1 MIKRSIYS
9 FLFILFSL
17 TILSCQKEDYAMD
30 GDVKLHFSADTL
42 SFDTIFTSVGSATK
56 WLKVKNQGPQA
67 VNLSNIALAG
77 RDHSPFRLNI
87 NGVNHYQAQDV
98 TIYSGDSIFI
108 FVEVTIDPTGQNH
121 PMVVQDSIVFQMNG
135 RTQDVDLRA
144 FGQDFHL
151 YNGQTINTQRWLND
165 KPYLIYNSIVV
176 DSLETLT
183 IDPGSRIYFRKG
195 ASLFV
200 KGTLNVQGTLKDPV
214 TFSGDRLDKDYENIP
229 GQWGAWTVLDDQSK
243 YMYGGLHF
251 LKGSKDNVID
261 HAVIKNANKGIQVD
275 SMGFSANPV
284 LLLSNSRIEN
294 MTINCLD
301 ARTTHLKAIN
311 SIFANSGSYTV
322 ALLFGGEYDFYHC
335 TIANY
340 YNSRFSIR
348 KEPTLIVNNF
358 YTYQGKQYTYDL
370 TKANFANCIIYGSM
384 DNEITLAQIEGKQF
398 NYRFQNCLL
407 KTNSPDFPKDLT
419 FGGSIFNKDPLFT
432 DGSKNDYSLQSASPA
447 RHAGDKEIAAQFPND
462 MNTHSRMED
471 EGPDLGALEWEETVK
486 N

>member
-1 MIKRSIYS
+1 MIKRSLYTCLF
-9 FLFILFSL
+9 FLFCLA
-17 TILSCQKEDYAMD
+17 ILSCQKEDYAMG
-30 GDVKLHFSADTL
+30 GDVKLQFSADTL
-42 SFDTIFTSVGSATK
+42 SFDTVFTSIGSATK
-56 WLKVKNQGPQA
+56 WLKVKNTGPQA

-77 RDHSPFRLNI
+77 RDLSPFRLNI

-121 PMVVQDSIVFQMNG
+121 PMVVHDSIVFQMNG

-151 YNGQTINTQRWLND
+151 YDGETLVTQRWQND

-200 KGTLNVQGTLKDPV
+200 KGTLNVQGTLQEPV
-214 TFSGDRLDKDYENIP
+214 TFSGDRLEKDYDNIP
-229 GQWGAWTVLDDQSK
+229 GQWGAWTVLNDQSK
-243 YMYGGLHF
+243 YMLGGLHF
-251 LKGSKDNVID
+251 LQGSRDNVIN
-261 HAVIKNANKGIQVD
+261 HAIVKNANKGIQVD

-284 LLLSNSRIEN
+284 LVLSNSRVEN
-294 MTINCLD
+294 MLINCLD
-301 ARTTHLKAIN
+301 ARTTHLKVVN
-311 SIFANSGSYTV
+311 SIFANSGSYAV

-348 KEPTLIVNNF
+348 KEPSLIVNNF
-358 YTYQGKQYTYDL
+358 YTYQGIQYIFDL
-370 TKANFANCIIYGSM
+370 TRANFANCIIDGSM
-384 DNEITLAQIEGKQF
+384 DNEIAIAKAEGKQF
-398 NYRFQNCLL
+398 NYRFQNCLI
-407 KTNSPDFPKDLT
+407 KTDSPDYQKEQA

-432 DGSKNDYSLQSASPA
+432 DNLKNDYSLQSASPA
-447 RHAGDKEIAAQFPND
+447 RHAGDKEIAAQYPND
-462 MNTHSRMED
+462 LNDHSRLED
-471 EGPDLGALEWEETVK
+471 EGPDLGALEWQDTEK
-486 N
+486 